1 LIRRLA
7 DLDQR
12 RRRVCGTRKHLE
24 CSEFPRLVLNVE
36 TDLKNRTTLPVQ
48 VLAYRR
54 MDCGL
59 GEALLLYMKWVPFFV
74 VFFGGMSYHVST
86 ALLAHLFGY
95 NSKP

>member
-1 LIRRLA
+1 
-7 DLDQR
+7 
-12 RRRVCGTRKHLE
+12 
-24 CSEFPRLVLNVE
+24 
-36 TDLKNRTTLPVQ
+36 
-48 VLAYRR
+48 

-95 NSKP
+95 NSKFWFTDVNPLSRWLKTYVIAAVIWQGTIKEVEVS